1 MFNIIYG
8 TDSASIENT
17 AYERIKNVAADG
29 RRAWILV
36 PEQFSLSAESFVIK
50 TFGVKAQTNIKVIT
64 FSRLCNLV
72 LSELGP
78 LRLRYIDGAG
88 KQIVAAATVRNVKS
102 KLGTLSGAVRRKG
115 FSSELT
121 NLISEFKRYGVTP
134 QNLSDTAVLA
144 ADNKNEQEL
153 SEKLKDISVMY
164 DTFNRFMEDKAADAE
179 DNLSIICEKL
189 KDFDFGSGCLF
200 IMHFRSF
207 TPIENKAIGEIMKR
221 LDVCAVMCCDNI
233 ERPSAL
239 FSPIADTCR
248 KLTEIA
254 VENNIKRE
262 EPLCVFDRD
271 DGRELTFLRKAYFA
285 PNISPRSGEPKNIF
299 INEAAN
305 HYREAESAADL
316 VLKLCRT
323 ENRRF
328 SDFLILARR
337 TEDYLRII
345 PSVFGSRGIDIFL
358 DSRRS
363 IITKPLAEM
372 LCASLEIL
380 AYGWSYERVMI
391 IARSGMTTAKE
402 RDIDEFE
409 NYILAADPSYV
420 MWSEPVWTFK
430 IPEFDL
436 DKINEVRNS
445 VCSFPNRLANQLSGR
460 KTAADICKAILECMK
475 SDKLAERTDN
485 ICKDFDE
492 NSMPYLADE
501 YRQVWNGIISVLSQ
515 ISALMDGEN
524 ITWQDFV
531 DLFKSACSGI
541 SVGITPQ
548 TQDCAVFAGIDRF
561 RAEDTPVVIILGMTD
576 GVFPAP
582 HTEEG
587 LISDAERIKL
597 ESYGISLAPGAEAK
611 MREEQLLVYS
621 TLTAATEKIYMFA
634 PMFDTDGAQM
644 FPSPIIKRIL
654 TKVFPDMKILN
665 ADRTDGL
672 LKGAEG
678 REAAFGALCGV
689 LAKCG
694 GAAKDLTGK
703 AAVLYKFFKNNH
715 EYSERLKKVIES
727 MKSPEPELLTRKN
740 VKAIYGD
747 VIALS
752 ATKLEKYN
760 DCAFSYFMRYGLVAT
775 ERVSGKPDSRDTG
788 SIQHNAL
795 YRYFSELKFM
805 NTDYGKITYEQC
817 KNRVCEI
824 VEQAAKEGSE
834 LLYESSFYFKYIVS
848 RMQGIVTRTAW
859 ETIKF
864 YKSGAFRPYGY
875 EIKIATGGDI
885 PTICIKAD
893 DGTDLA
899 RLHGFIDRADTAV
912 INGKTYVSIID
923 YKSSKTD
930 LDSTLTDAGVK
941 IQPLLYSD
949 IVCKRLDASPAA
961 MLYMK
966 MTDPIIKAEKLK
978 SDENSA
984 VELEKSKAVEFGGW
998 VNNDAAV
1005 IANYSNGENG
1015 ETFLPSK
1022 NHFMSEQEMSEHI
1035 EKANENIKNAA
1046 DGIYNGNISAEPF
1059 VCKGHSA
1066 CTYCPYSLSCFKD
1079 EQS

>member
-17 AYERIKNVAADG
+17 AYDRIKNVAASG
-29 RRAWILV
+29 RCAWILV

-50 TFGVKAQTNIKVIT
+50 TFGVAAQTNIKVIT

-72 LSELGP
+72 LSKLGP

-88 KQIVAAATVRNVKS
+88 KQIVAAATVRDVKS
-102 KLGTLSGAVRRKG
+102 KLGVLSSAVRRRG

-121 NLISEFKRYGVTP
+121 NLVSEFKRYGVSP
-134 QNLSDTAVLA
+134 QALSEA
-144 ADNKNEQEL
+144 AGSASENQNEQEL

-179 DNLSIICEKL
+179 DNLSIICNRL
-189 KDFDFGSGCLF
+189 KHFDFGDGCLF

-207 TPIENKAIGEIMKR
+207 TPVEYRAIGEIMQS
-221 LDVCAVMCCDNI
+221 LDVCAVMCCDDI
-233 ERPSAL
+233 KRPSAL
-239 FSPIADTCR
+239 FAPISDTCR

-254 VENNIKRE
+254 AEHNTECE
-262 EPLCVFDRD
+262 EPMCVFDRD
-271 DGRELTFLRKAYFA
+271 NGRELTFLRKAYFSPTA
-285 PNISPRSGEPKNIF
+285 SPRGGKTESVF
-299 INEAAN
+299 IKEVSN
-305 HYREAESAADL
+305 HYREAETAADL
-316 VLKLCRT
+316 ILRLCRT

-337 TEDYLRII
+337 PEDYLRII
-345 PSVFGSRGIDIFL
+345 PPIFGSRGIDVFL

-380 AYGWSYERVMI
+380 AYGWSYERVMT

-409 NYILAADPSYV
+409 NYILAADPSYA
-420 MWSEPVWTFK
+420 MWAESVWTFK

-436 DKINEVRNS
+436 EKINEVRRC
-445 VCSFPNRLANQLSGR
+445 VCSFPNRLAEQLSGR
-460 KTAADICKAILECMK
+460 KTAAQICKAILECMK
-475 SDKLAERTDN
+475 ADNLAERTAE
-485 ICKDFDE
+485 ICKEFDE

-515 ISALMDGEN
+515 ISALMDSEN
-524 ITWQDFV
+524 ITWQDFA
-531 DLFKSACSGI
+531 DLFKSSCGGI

-548 TQDCAVFAGIDRF
+548 TQDCAIFAGIDRF
-561 RAEDTPVVIILGMTD
+561 RAEDTPVVIVLGMTD

-597 ESYGISLAPGAEAK
+597 ENYGISLAPGADAK
-611 MREEQLLVYS
+611 AREEQLLVYS
-621 TLTAATEKIYMFA
+621 VLTAAAEKLYLFV
-634 PMFDTDGAQM
+634 PMLDTDGAQM
-644 FPSPIIKRIL
+644 FPSPIIKRIR
-654 TKVFPDMKILN
+654 TKVFSDIKITN
-665 ADRTDGL
+665 PDRTDNL
-672 LKGAEG
+672 TSGAEG
-678 REAAFGALCGV
+678 REAVFGALCGI

-694 GAAKDLTGK
+694 GEVQNLNGTAEE
-703 AAVLYKFFKNNH
+703 LYKFFKTDA

-740 VKAIYGD
+740 VRAIYGD

-760 DCAFSYFMRYGLVAT
+760 DCAFSYFMRYGLVAK
-775 ERVSGKPDSRDTG
+775 ERVSGKLDSRDTG

-795 YRYFSELKFM
+795 YRYFSELKF
-805 NTDYGKITYEQC
+805 NDADYGEITYDRC
-817 KNRVCEI
+817 RKRVCEI
-824 VEQAAKEGSE
+824 VEQAAKENSE

-859 ETIKF
+859 ETIMF

-899 RLHGFIDRADTAV
+899 HLHGFIDRADTAV

-930 LDSTLTDAGVK
+930 LDSALTDAGVK
-941 IQPLLYSD
+941 LQPLLYSD
-949 IVCKRLDASPAA
+949 IVCKRLNASPAA
-961 MLYMK
+961 MLYMQ
-966 MTDPIIKAEKLK
+966 MTDPIIKAENLK

-984 VELEKSKAVEFGGW
+984 VELAKSKEVDFGGW

-1022 NHFMSEQEMSEHI
+1022 NHFMSESEMTEHI

-1046 DGIYNGNISAEPF
+1046 RGIYKGNISAKPF

-1066 CTYCPYSLSCFKD
+1066 CTYCPYSLSCSK
-1079 EQS
+1079 EE